1 MAHKAVQKL
10 IYNKGVIMKAVK
22 YLTIAITLL
31 ISLSLYAQAD
41 QDGVEAVVT
50 NYVKSIDT
58 NNGDALSK
66 AVLPGGSIIIVNDLK
81 KDVEHYSTDQYV
93 NMVKN
98 GQAGGW
104 TRNLSIS
111 SVDVEG
117 NTAMAKVNITD
128 SRLKQTGFIT
138 LLKDNGSWKVASQV
152 TTLQLNK

>member
-1 MAHKAVQKL
+1 
-10 IYNKGVIMKAVK
+10 MKAVK
-22 YLTIAITLL
+22 YLTIAISLL

-41 QDGVEAVVT
+41 KEGVVSVVT

-98 GQAGGW
+98 KQAGGW
-104 TRNLSIS
+104 IRNLDIS

-117 NTAMAKVNITD
+117 NTAVAKVNITD
-128 SRLKQTGFIT
+128 ARLKQTGYIT
-138 LLKDNGSWKVASQV
+138 LLKDDGSWKVASQV